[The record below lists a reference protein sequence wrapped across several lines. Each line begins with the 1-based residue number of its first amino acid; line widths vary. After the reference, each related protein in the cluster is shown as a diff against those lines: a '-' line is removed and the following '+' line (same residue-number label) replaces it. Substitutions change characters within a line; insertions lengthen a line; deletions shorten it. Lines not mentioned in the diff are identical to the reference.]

1 MLPIELGAMTKQS
14 PNRKEILSRLAQLE
28 ILLCRLQDELLICEH
43 KNTVVQDCIDRAD
56 KTLKSAV
63 QKLGRGDFE
72 TAMHLANVVFLRLN
86 FGKQLMVA
94 EILESEIGESEFLQL
109 TEVEA
114 AHESLLAASFATSDR
129 IIRDFIEQ
137 CKTRRI

>member
-1 MLPIELGAMTKQS
+1 MKLPVKLGAMTKS
-14 PNRKEILSRLAQLE
+14 IPNRKEILSRLAQLE
-28 ILLCRLQDELLICEH
+28 ILLCRLQDELLVCEH

-72 TAMHLANVVFLRLN
+72 SATHLANVIFLRLN

-109 TEVEA
+109 TELDA
-114 AHESLLAASFATSDR
+114 THESILAASFARSDR
-129 IIRDFIEQ
+129 IIREFIEQ
-137 CKTRRI
+137 CKSK

>member
-1 MLPIELGAMTKQS
+1 MTKAV

-28 ILLCRLQDELLICEH
+28 ILLSRLQDELFVCEH

-63 QKLGRGDFE
+63 QKLSRGDFE
-72 TAMHLANVVFLRLN
+72 TATHLANVVYLRLN
-86 FGKQLMVA
+86 FGRQLMVA

-114 AHESLLAASFATSDR
+114 VHESVLTASFAKSDR
-129 IIRDFIEQ
+129 IIREFIEQ
-137 CKTRRI
+137 CKTKHI